1 MQRPIVRPFR
11 PSRGPVCASHP
22 HLLCRTFIPV
32 TRPDTA
38 TFPKADSLV
47 SVVAPSEF
55 SHNRL
60 PQKAA
65 QIITRLFGFAMALSD
80 CCPFALSQPATAV
93 SELNRLSTSRP
104 PTAGRTGSMAGSI
117 WYGSAMSGG
126 QGAIRR
132 PTGCSHAQRIS
143 LKRNLRGA
151 SQGFA
156 AFCTHA
162 LDLSWKKSVCE

>member
-11 PSRGPVCASHP
+11 PSRRPVCASHP

-32 TRPDTA
+32 TAPTRQHSPRRIRW
-38 TFPKADSLV
+38 FPWLRR
-47 SVVAPSEF
+47 SEF

-93 SELNRLSTSRP
+93 SELNRLLTSRP
-104 PTAGRTGSMAGSI
+104 PAAGRTGSMAGSI
-117 WYGSAMSGG
+117 WWYGGALSGG

-151 SQGFA
+151 SQVLRHFVL
-156 AFCTHA
+156 TR
-162 LDLSWKKSVCE
+162 WI

>member
-1 MQRPIVRPFR
+1 MLPIRICFAG
-11 PSRGPVCASHP
+11 PSSRSPAP
-22 HLLCRTFIPV
+22 
-32 TRPDTA
+32 TRQHSPRRIRW
-38 TFPKADSLV
+38 FPWLRR
-47 SVVAPSEF
+47 SEF

-65 QIITRLFGFAMALSD
+65 QIITRLFGFATALSD
-80 CCPFALSQPATAV
+80 CSPFALSQPATAV
-93 SELNRLSTSRP
+93 SELNRLLTSRP
-104 PTAGRTGSMAGSI
+104 PAAGRTGSMAGSI
-117 WYGSAMSGG
+117 WYGSALSGG

>member
-11 PSRGPVCASHP
+11 PSRRPVCASHP

-47 SVVAPSEF
+47 SVVAPQ
-55 SHNRL
+55 RIL
-60 PQKAA
+60 PQSSASKSGADHNPPL
-65 QIITRLFGFAMALSD
+65 RLRCS
-80 CCPFALSQPATAV
+80 PFALSQPATAV

-104 PTAGRTGSMAGSI
+104 PAVGSAGSMAGSI

-143 LKRNLRGA
+143 LKQNLRGA
-151 SQGFA
+151 SQDFA

-162 LDLSWKKSVCE
+162 LDLS